1 MFEKYVENQFQ
12 TKSELNK
19 TNENLPNGKHKIQNS
34 NSEETS
40 KIKSDSFNSSNLNS
54 DSKKEY
60 SNIQNMKE
68 LIYKVFTT
76 SVDKAKEL
84 QKSQKKKMKKLV
96 SLLIYLQM
104 RKIEMKLM
112 YFNEFE
118 KIIQYEAQQLKTKES
133 QTLQERLKLAF
144 KKADVLSLSNKFKE
158 ITSHFQ
164 ENEKIEIKDLSNIE
178 EINALIDEAGKIRID
193 NSENLLELKL

>member
-1 MFEKYVENQFQ
+1 MFEKYIENQNQ
-12 TKSELNK
+12 TKSEEKQND
-19 TNENLPNGKHKIQNS
+19 ENLSNGISTNFEESAKAK
-34 NSEETS
+34 SE
-40 KIKSDSFNSSNLNS
+40 FNLGNFNN
-54 DSKKEY
+54 KKDF
-60 SNIQNMKE
+60 SNIQSIKE

-96 SLLIYLQM
+96 NLLVYLQM

-118 KIIQYEAQQLKTKES
+118 KIIQYESQQLKSKES

-144 KKADVLSLSNKFKE
+144 KKNDVLSLSNKFKE

-164 ENEKIEIKDLSNIE
+164 ENEKIELKDLRKIE
-178 EINALIDEAGKIRID
+178 EVNAIIEEAKVRID
-193 NSENLLELKL
+193 NSENLLDLKL

>member
-1 MFEKYVENQFQ
+1 MFEKLIENQNQ
-12 TKSELNK
+12 TISEDKQN
-19 TNENLPNGKHKIQNS
+19 NENLSNGKSTNF
-34 NSEETS
+34 EES
-40 KIKSDSFNSSNLNS
+40 AKAKGEFNSSNFNN
-54 DSKKEY
+54 KKDF
-60 SNIQNMKE
+60 SNIQSMKE

-96 SLLIYLQM
+96 NLLVYLQM

-118 KIIQYEAQQLKTKES
+118 KIIQYESQQLKSKES

-158 ITSHFQ
+158 ITLHFK
-164 ENEKIEIKDLSNIE
+164 ENEKIELKDLRKIE
-178 EINALIDEAGKIRID
+178 EINAIIEEAKVRID
-193 NSENLLELKL
+193 NSENLLDLKL